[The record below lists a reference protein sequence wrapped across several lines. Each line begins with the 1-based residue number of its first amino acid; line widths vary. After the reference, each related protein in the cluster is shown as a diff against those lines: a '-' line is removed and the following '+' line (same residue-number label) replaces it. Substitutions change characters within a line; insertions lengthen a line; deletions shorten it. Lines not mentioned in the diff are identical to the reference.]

1 MENLVK
7 VTEKYEK
14 LLEDLRDGEKII
26 DDVSLNIQA
35 IVSKT
40 INEANATESVDERI
54 STLVSGLQSILNFSN
69 QKKSTFLKDKF
80 VLEAKVSVLNEAL
93 DNSVLFVEDSKD
105 TGVE

>member
-69 QKKSTFLKDKF
+69 QKKSTFLRDKF

-93 DNSVLFVEDSKD
+93 DNSLLIVEDSKD

>member
-14 LLEDLRDGEKII
+14 LLEDLKDGEKII
-26 DDVSLNIQA
+26 EDVSLNIQA

-40 INEANATESVDERI
+40 ISEANATESVDERI

-69 QKKSTFLKDKF
+69 QKKSTFLRDKF

-93 DNSVLFVEDSKD
+93 DNSLLIVEDSKD